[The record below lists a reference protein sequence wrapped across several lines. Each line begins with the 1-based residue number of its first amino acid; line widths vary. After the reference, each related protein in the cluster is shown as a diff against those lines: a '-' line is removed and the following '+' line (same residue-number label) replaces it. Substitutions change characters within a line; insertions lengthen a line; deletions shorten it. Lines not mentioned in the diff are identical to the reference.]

1 MTDTAFCENFRSAE
15 LALQTTIYLSKWVKT
30 FLDTHPDGHW
40 ISPSGHRFCSMPTAS
55 VGIYID
61 CDPVFVQREFLSMPL
76 VIDASMKEWTIVMAQ
91 KPDKLIKAFEEVQS
105 AVLSWIGEQNKA
117 LTELNAPLIRP
128 ASNVMAVVHRKEIA
142 VLGEPSAAFFI
153 SGRAFDFLASAPGR
167 AWRAPNGF
175 YFLAVTTLQCGV
187 DCIAFPIAARN
198 TVCKLEGEY
207 VSRVKETLKEA
218 LQQLAMAVK
227 KADDPVLPEAV
238 KEMTY
243 KW

>member
-1 MTDTAFCENFRSAE
+1 
-15 LALQTTIYLSKWVKT
+15 
-30 FLDTHPDGHW
+30 
-40 ISPSGHRFCSMPTAS
+40 MPTAS

-76 VIDASMKEWTIVMAQ
+76 VIDASMKEWTILMAQ

-105 AVLSWIGEQNKA
+105 AVLAWIDKQNKA
-117 LTELNAPLIRP
+117 LTELNAPLIQP

-142 VLGEPSAAFFI
+142 VLGEPGPAFFI
-153 SGRAFDFLASAPGR
+153 SARAFDFLASAPGK

-175 YFLAVTTLQCGV
+175 YFLARNYDGGNYPELYCGM
-187 DCIAFPIAARN
+187 DRIALPIAARN
-198 TVCKLEGEY
+198 GFCTLDAEY
-207 VSRVKETLKEA
+207 AARVKERLKEA

-227 KADDPVLPEAV
+227 KADEAPDSLND
-238 KEMTY
+238 MTH